1 MSEELTKP
9 TPPIPYSLRL
19 RSLKSSRQSLTRII
33 RSWGSGEVSTADAK
47 NAAWLLQTL
56 LSYHK
61 ETELVEVTDRLAKL
75 EKALKDLEGRPP
87 RNEKRNIRIAK

>member
-1 MSEELTKP
+1 MSNELEKP
-9 TPPIPYSLRL
+9 TRPIPYNLRL

-47 NAAWLLQTL
+47 NAAWLLQVL

-61 ETELVEVTDRLAKL
+61 ESELVEVMDRLTKL
-75 EKALKDLEGRPP
+75 EKALKELEEGKNR
-87 RNEKRNIRIAK
+87 EKRSLSIAR